1 MAKDRKVGAALVVGG
16 GVGGMQAAIDL
27 AEAGI
32 KVFLLDSRPSIGGV
46 MAQLDKTFPTNDC
59 AMCTLAPRLVEVGRH
74 KDIELLTLSEV
85 EDFKGE
91 PGNFT
96 VTVVKRPRYIL
107 EDKCKGCG
115 ECVTHCLVR
124 YKPQFPEKR
133 SAAGLLTPAERAA
146 VDRIFDAYTDEKGVL
161 VSVLQDVNKQ
171 YKYLPGHIL
180 KYIAERLDVPLS
192 QVYHAATFYTAF
204 SLTPRGKHVIK
215 VCLGTACHVRG
226 SPRILDEFERRLA
239 VKAGE
244 TTKDRKFTLETVNCL
259 GACALGPVVVVDDEY
274 QTLSPAK
281 VGKVLSGFEDHDSHK
296 PIDERAGL
304 GAPPAAGQSAT

>member
-74 KDIELLTLSEV
+74 KDIELLTLSQV

-96 VTVVKRPRYIL
+96 VTVVKKPRFIL

-115 ECVTHCLVR
+115 ECAAHCLVR
-124 YKPQFPEKR
+124 YKPQFPEQR
-133 SAAGLLTPAERAA
+133 SAAGLLSPAELAHM
-146 VDRIFDAYTDEKGVL
+146 DKILEDYKDEKGIL

-171 YKYLPGHIL
+171 YKYLPSHIL
-180 KYIAERLDVPLS
+180 KYIAERLEQPLS
-192 QVYHAATFYTAF
+192 QVYHAATFYTVF

-226 SPRILDEFERRLA
+226 SPRILDEFERRLGI
-239 VKAGE
+239 KAGE
-244 TTKDRKFTLETVNCL
+244 TTKDLKFTLETVNCL
-259 GACALGPVVVVDDEY
+259 GCCAFGPVVMVDESHH
-274 QTLSPAK
+274 TLTPAK
-281 VGKVLSGFEDHDSHK
+281 VGGILESCL
-296 PIDERAGL
+296 AGSEI
-304 GAPPAAGQSAT
+304 AE

>member
-27 AEAGI
+27 AESGI
-32 KVFLLDSRPSIGGV
+32 KVYLLDRRPSIGGV

-96 VTVVKRPRYIL
+96 VTVVRHPRFIL

-115 ECVTHCLVR
+115 ECAAHCLVR

-133 SAAGLLTPAERAA
+133 SAADLLSAAERAKM
-146 VDRIFDAYTDEKGVL
+146 DKILENYKDEKGVL
-161 VSVLQDVNKQ
+161 VSVLQDVNKE
-171 YKYLPGHIL
+171 YKYLPAPIL
-180 KYIAERLDVPLS
+180 KYIAERLELPLS

-204 SLTPRGKHVIK
+204 SLTPRGEHVIK

-226 SPRILDEFERRLA
+226 SPRILDEFERRLGI
-239 VKAGE
+239 KAGE

-259 GACALGPVVVVDDEY
+259 GACAFGPVVVVDEEY

-281 VGKVLSGFEDHDSHK
+281 VGKAVARYQSHDSHK
-296 PIDERAGL
+296 
-304 GAPPAAGQSAT
+304 